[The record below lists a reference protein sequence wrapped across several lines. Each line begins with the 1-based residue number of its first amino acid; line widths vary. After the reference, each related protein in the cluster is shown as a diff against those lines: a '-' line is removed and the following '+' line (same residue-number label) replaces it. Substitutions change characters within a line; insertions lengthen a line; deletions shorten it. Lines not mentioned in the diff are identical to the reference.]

1 MHTACSVLG
10 SRHRD
15 LGFAICSLHG
25 VNDGLRQVLPQRA
38 RKPSS
43 GPCLLEVSNQLERP
57 GCPSKG
63 NQVLYRSLGEDKS
76 KVWGWQVNKMYTLVA
91 RLITID
97 SSQFEQPPLLG
108 WLHESIQSSTLPQTL
123 VFTVQEP
130 PANRQDTKAK
140 ASPLYWGLV

>member
-1 MHTACSVLG
+1 MIWALPSAAFTESMTACDRSCRNG
-10 SRHRD
+10 PE
-15 LGFAICSLHG
+15 SLPAAL
-25 VNDGLRQVLPQRA
+25 VFWRCPTNW
-38 RKPSS
+38 
-43 GPCLLEVSNQLERP
+43 ERP